1 MNRRGFVTLLGGTVA
16 AWPIAARAQQPAV
29 PVIGLLI
36 SESADEYASRL
47 PAFRQ
52 GLSDSGYVEGKNV
65 AIEYRWAD
73 GRYDRLPALAAELV
87 RRRVTVIVAN
97 TPAAQAAK
105 AATAT
110 IPIVFSSAADPVQLG
125 LVGGLARPG
134 GNVTGVTNLSVELEP
149 KRLELLH
156 ELVPAADPIGV
167 LVHPTNRN
175 AGSYSRG
182 IQAAAATLDLK
193 LHILQAST
201 IQDID
206 TVFAGLTQLRL
217 GGLVIGTDPFFYGRS
232 EQLGALSLRCA
243 MPAIYS
249 VRDFATAGGLIS
261 YGDSLTTSYH
271 LVGIYAG
278 RVLNGEKPADLPV
291 QQATKVE
298 MTINLKTAKALGIAV
313 PLPLLGRAD
322 EVIE

>member
-1 MNRRGFVTLLGGTVA
+1 MRRREFLTLLGSAT
-16 AWPIAARAQQPAV
+16 AWPIAARAQRSGL

-52 GLSDSGYVEGKNV
+52 GLTDSGYVEGKNV
-65 AIEYRWAD
+65 TIEYRWAD

-105 AATAT
+105 AATGM
-110 IPIVFSSAADPVQLG
+110 IPIVFSSAADPVELG

-156 ELVPAADPIGV
+156 ELVPGADPIGV
-167 LVHPTNRN
+167 LVNPTNRN
-175 AGSYSRG
+175 AGSYLRG

-206 TVFAGLTQLRL
+206 TVFASLTQLRL

-232 EQLGALSLRCA
+232 EQLGALSLRYA

-249 VRDFATAGGLIS
+249 VRDFAAAGGLIS

-271 LVGIYAG
+271 LVGIYTG

-298 MTINLKTAKALGIAV
+298 MTINLKTAKALGITM